1 MTENSIL
8 QMLYMQRDFMEA
20 GDQTVEELNPVQ
32 EDMYSTLVQEEVQE
46 LEDAPNVVEELD
58 ALIDIMVVSFG
69 LILSRDPQETSWE
82 LVDSDAT
89 YEEVLDLIINGD
101 HDPVILIK
109 RCILAIKRLD
119 IEVFSAWCE
128 VMDTNMAKIDPNTGK
143 VRKREDGKILKPEG
157 WKPPNLARFFYL

>member
-1 MTENSIL
+1 MTESSIL

-20 GDQTVEELNPVQ
+20 GDQTVGILNPTQ
-32 EDMYSTLVQEEVQE
+32 ESMYSNLIQEEVQE
-46 LEDAPNVVEELD
+46 LEDAPDVVEELD
-58 ALIDIMVVSFG
+58 ALVDIMVVSFG
-69 LILSRDPQETSWE
+69 LILSRDPEEINWE
-82 LVDSDAT
+82 LVDSNAT
-89 YEEVLDLIINGD
+89 YDEVLDLIINGD

-143 VRKREDGKILKPEG
+143 VRKREDGKRE
-157 WKPPNLARFFYL
+157 

>member
-1 MTENSIL
+1 MTESSIL

-20 GDQTVEELNPVQ
+20 GDQTVEILNPTQ
-32 EDMYSTLVQEEVQE
+32 ESMYSNLIQEEVQE
-46 LEDAPNVVEELD
+46 LEDAPSIIDELD
-58 ALIDIMVVSFG
+58 ALVDIMVVSFG
-69 LILSRDPQETSWE
+69 LILSGDHEEINWE
-82 LVDSDAT
+82 LVDSDAS

-157 WKPPNLARFFYL
+157 WKPPNLARFFD